1 MRKVICFVLVVLC
14 VLSANAQERKKVG
27 LVLSGGGAKG
37 IAHVGALKV
46 IEEAKIPIDYI
57 AGTSMGAIIGGL
69 YSIGYTAHQLD
80 SIVKSEDWSFLL
92 SDAARRDTK
101 TFVEKEEDARYV
113 LTVPFNR
120 TPKEAIPD
128 GLIKGKNL
136 EALFNR
142 LTIGYHDSLSY
153 QKFPIPYA
161 CVAVDLVK
169 GEEVIF
175 HSGSL
180 APTMRASMAIPAAF
194 TPMRLDSMVL
204 VDGGLV
210 NNFPVDV
217 AKQMGA
223 DLIIGVDVQNE
234 KDDNDKVTTVAD
246 VVDRMATMLSRDKYA
261 ENLKGVDVY
270 IKVDVEGFTAASFTM
285 EALDTL
291 NVRGEF
297 AAREE
302 WDELINLK
310 RSIGISEDYIPDVHG
325 PYKFLSDTNPIHIV
339 HISFGDMEE
348 TDRLRLIEKCK
359 LTEGSE
365 MTMKQLNKAVDEL
378 YATQIYT
385 NVSYTLNE
393 VPQGYNLVFSMD
405 DNRVNLFRFG
415 LRFDWEEVASV
426 LLNSVYHFNTRIP
439 TTAALTARFGKRSGV
454 RVDYQV
460 LPSPLRFFNLSYSY
474 YYNDINIYRKGRR
487 EYNTTFDHHLAEI
500 GYSNIFNQDLKLGVG
515 IRFEHYDY
523 KSFLFNNREDD
534 MRISPEGFFSYYAL
548 LRYETMDKK
557 VYPTRGTSLQGD
569 ASLYTDNLF
578 SYKKHS
584 PFAALSLWWKT
595 VYSVSERFAI
605 IPAGYGRVLVG
616 SDSPYPYLNAI
627 GGDIPARYIQHQLPF
642 EGINHV
648 ELVDN
653 SVFIA
658 SVRLRQRLGNKHYVF
673 LTGNYGLTNHDLD
686 GIFKGRNLIG
696 GSISYGYDSLFGP
709 IEASLNYSNSAKRVG
724 FYLNVGYKF

>member
-1 MRKVICFVLVVLC
+1 MYT
-14 VLSANAQERKKVG
+14 LSGFAQERKKVG

-46 IEEAKIPIDYI
+46 IEEAGIPIDYI

-92 SDAARRDTK
+92 SDAARRNTK

-136 EALFNR
+136 ESLFNK
-142 LTIGYHDSLSY
+142 LTIGYHDSLTY
-153 QKFPIPYA
+153 QEFPIPYA

-175 HSGSL
+175 HSGHL
-180 APTMRASMAIPAAF
+180 APTMRASMAIPAVF

-217 AKQMGA
+217 ARQMGA
-223 DLIIGVDVQNE
+223 DLIVGVDVQND
-234 KDDNDKVTTVAD
+234 KDEDDKVSTVAD
-246 VVDRMATMLSRDKYA
+246 VVGRMAEMLSRDKYA
-261 ENLKGVDVY
+261 QNLKNVDVY
-270 IKVDVEGFTAASFTM
+270 IKVDVEGFTAGSFTM
-285 EALDTL
+285 DALDTL

-297 AAREE
+297 AARKE
-302 WDELINLK
+302 WNELIDLRRK
-310 RSIGISEDYIPDVHG
+310 IGIGDDFVPDAHG
-325 PYKFLSDTNPIHIV
+325 PYKFLSDTNPVHIIN
-339 HISFGDMEE
+339 ISFGNMEE
-348 TDRLRLIEKCK
+348 ADRLRLIEKCN
-359 LTEGSE
+359 LTENSE
-365 MTMKQLNKAVDEL
+365 MTMNQLRRAVDEL

-393 VPQGYNLVFSMD
+393 VPQGYNLVFTMD

-426 LLNSVYHFNTRIP
+426 LLNAEYHFNTRIP
-439 TTAALTARFGKRSGV
+439 TTGGITARFGKRSGV
-454 RVDYQV
+454 RLDYHI
-460 LPSPLRFFNLSYSY
+460 LPNPLRFFNLSYSY
-474 YYNDINIYRKGRR
+474 QYDDINIYRKGSR
-487 EYNTTFDHHLAEI
+487 EYNTTFDRHLAEI
-500 GYSNIFNQDLKLGVG
+500 GYSNIFNQDMKLGVG
-515 IRFEHYDY
+515 LRFEHFDY
-523 KSFLFNNREDD
+523 KNFLFNNRDDD
-534 MRISPEGFFSYYAL
+534 MKVSPEGFFSYYAL

-557 VYPTRGTSLQGD
+557 VYPSRGTSLQAD

-578 SYKKHS
+578 SYKDHS

-595 VYSVSERFAI
+595 IYSVSERFAI
-605 IPAGYGRVLVG
+605 IPSGYGRVLVG
-616 SDSPYPYLNAI
+616 SDSPYPYQNAI
-627 GGDIPARYIQHQLPF
+627 GGDIPARYVPHQIPF
-642 EGINHV
+642 EGITYM
-648 ELVDN
+648 EKVDD
-653 SVFIA
+653 SVFVA
-658 SVRLRQRLGNKHYVF
+658 SMRLRQRFGNKHYAF
-673 LTGNYGLTNHDLD
+673 LTANYGLTSDDLND
-686 GIFKGRNLIG
+686 IFKGRDLIG
-696 GSISYGYDSLFGP
+696 GSLSYGYDSLFGP
-709 IEASLNYSNSAKRVG
+709 LEASINYSNSTKKLG
-724 FYLNVGYKF
+724 FYLNIGYKF